1 MCQLIGINDLESW
14 RSTHGGWSGL
24 LTLEPQR
31 KSLCLPMDLPLNC
44 EKICLK
50 SMKHSSRSS
59 SNKKKIGSTPHLCR
73 QVSQLLT
80 VSILLLKKGYRV
92 HAKVFKILWV
102 YLWDY
107 RKDMKKW
114 DEKST
119 STLEAW
125 ACELQGKTITNVDS
139 SGKIAAPVSS
149 RQFPRHSGMANLTS
163 DSMVNSVVEF

>member
-1 MCQLIGINDLESW
+1 MKWLANSGTTKKISLPTYGLASQLWKNLFKKYETQLQEFQQQKEDRFYSPPVQTSISAINS
-14 RSTHGGWSGL
+14 
-24 LTLEPQR
+24 
-31 KSLCLPMDLPLNC
+31 
-44 EKICLK
+44 
-50 SMKHSSRSS
+50 KHSFAQER
-59 SNKKKIGSTPHLCR
+59 
-73 QVSQLLT
+73 
-80 VSILLLKKGYRV
+80 GYRV

-114 DEKST
+114 DGKST